1 MYLNFIES
9 SLTELFSG
17 LYCTVSAHYVCEFP
31 SKKLFQENIVSSST
45 RNIKKNIY
53 NLRLCLHTGG
63 YHETLNL
70 LHEGSCKMLQFVTS
84 YMKKIKG
91 KILKKCKY

>member
-1 MYLNFIES
+1 M
-9 SLTELFSG
+9 
-17 LYCTVSAHYVCEFP
+17 
-31 SKKLFQENIVSSST
+31 
-45 RNIKKNIY
+45 KKNIY
-53 NLRLCLHTGG
+53 NIRLFLHTGG

-91 KILKKCKY
+91 KILKKNVNISTVNV